1 MERTPHVN
9 TRRFAVGGYAPTL
22 AALTLAL
29 LASALAAPTCTDA
42 LQADLEA
49 ALQAESSARWTRED
63 DVARRRADFE
73 LARLGVTASI
83 GLRPSIG
90 VGHGLDFEEGVE
102 ALDLVGYQFDAA
114 LGYSYDEVRIARSQ
128 AALVGAL
135 SRLEAQRRTDVLN
148 ALVALSRL
156 RVAERAEAAA
166 HAELALA
173 LGGLSRAEA
182 TAAERAADPD
192 YAPLPGSR
200 EAQDLGTRPP
210 AEPPFLREARLQAR
224 RAELDLE
231 DAHTSVNTQ
240 LAALAALGVT
250 PPAPVDGACPL
261 GPLDV
266 PSAGPGETLA
276 RQALLVALQLAEAQ
290 LGRAAWAPVRELN
303 LEAQYQEGG
312 ARAAASAGIA
322 GGKPNAG
329 VAFRLS
335 PTGKDAWRV
344 RLSAN
349 LRLDESM
356 GAAIADAEAAVHRA
370 RQELAAFDEAGAAA
384 DGVARQALTR
394 AWAEV
399 EVLDETLQLAVIK
412 RDDPAEARYLPRNTQ
427 AVARA
432 LDARERGLQAYFRAY
447 AAYLGAIEV
456 AWPSR

>member
-1 MERTPHVN
+1 
-9 TRRFAVGGYAPTL
+9 L

-29 LASALAAPTCTDA
+29 FATALAAPTCTDL

-49 ALQAESSARWTRED
+49 ALSAESSTRWTRED
-63 DVARRRADFE
+63 DVVRRKTDLE

-90 VGHGLDFEEGVE
+90 VGHGLDFEDGVE

-114 LGYSYDEVRIARSQ
+114 LGYRYDDVAIVRSD
-128 AALVGAL
+128 AALVAAL
-135 SRLEAQRRTDVLN
+135 SRLEAQRRADVLN

-166 HAELALA
+166 QAELALA

-200 EAQDLGTRPP
+200 EAQDLEAQDPDAQDPVPP
-210 AEPPFLREARLQAR
+210 AEPVFVREARLQAR

-231 DAHTSVNTQ
+231 DAQAGVATQ
-240 LAALAALGVT
+240 LEALAALGVT
-250 PPAPVDGACPL
+250 PPAPADGACPL
-261 GPLDV
+261 GPFEV
-266 PSAGPGETLA
+266 PNADRGETLA
-276 RQALLVALQLAEAQ
+276 RQALRLAVQLAEAQ
-290 LGRAAWAPVRELN
+290 LGRATWAPVRELN

-312 ARAAASAGIA
+312 ARATASAGMA

-356 GAAIADAEAAVHRA
+356 GAAIADAEAVVHGA

-384 DGVARQALTR
+384 DRAARQALTR

-399 EVLDETLQLAVIK
+399 AVLDEALQLAVIK
-412 RDDPAEARYLPRNTQ
+412 RDDPSEARYLPRNTQ

-447 AAYLGAIEV
+447 AAYLGVVEA
-456 AWPSR
+456 AWPAP